1 MQMLEILAPIDIN
14 TIIITV
20 ATSVITFITT
30 RIKKI
35 YNEKVTN
42 ETIREVIQDCVKYVE
57 QKAKTEGFL
66 NKYEV
71 AKEKALKILE
81 SKKISITDDEID
93 LLIESFVNCL
103 NNSNSKNE
111 EVYEECKK
119 QIKR

>member
-14 TIIITV
+14 TVIITV

-66 NKYEV
+66 NKYDV
-71 AKEKALKILE
+71 AKQKALKILE

-111 EVYEECKK
+111 EAYEECKK

>member
-66 NKYEV
+66 NKYDV

-103 NNSNSKNE
+103 YNSNSKNE
-111 EVYEECKK
+111 ETYEECKK